1 MRPVSLFKEEARKQ
15 TVQRTAQQ
23 EVTLSTCM
31 LFECSRSALNSGQE
45 SSGAAVQNLHVK
57 INDHTFL
64 WKKSRHNSFFYIC
77 SQSMHPRVMPFD
89 LIIQWLKSL
98 SKKEFPSLTQTVLK
112 VKHLSPIC

>member
-57 INDHTFL
+57 INYHTFL
-64 WKKSRHNSFFYIC
+64 WKKIGTTLSFIYAARAC
-77 SQSMHPRVMPFD
+77 TRERCP
-89 LIIQWLKSL
+89 LI
-98 SKKEFPSLTQTVLK
+98 
-112 VKHLSPIC
+112 